1 MAKEKTTFL
10 LDEDVL
16 RRTEAAA
23 AGSGRD
29 ESEVVEDALRRYLG
43 LEVIDQ
49 VWARNAENALDP
61 DETLALA
68 RAELQNSA
76 LRAAHL
82 PRKCAESSSTHASS
96 SPRSSHGAPRRPR
109 LCAPFARIG

>member
-1 MAKEKTTFL
+1 MRAMAKEKTTLF

-43 LEVIDQ
+43 LEVVDQ
-49 VWARNAENALDP
+49 VWARNAEK
-61 DETLALA
+61 
-68 RAELQNSA
+68 SA
-76 LRAAHL
+76 AMRI
-82 PRKCAESSSTHASS
+82 SSCSS
-96 SPRSSHGAPRRPR
+96 KSSRRS
-109 LCAPFARIG
+109 